1 MSKRSNKNPKT
12 ISGQLR
18 QHLKDCGKS
27 TYQLERETG
36 IHNTIFSRFL
46 RGERGLSLEVI
57 DDVCEYFSLRL
68 TRARK
73 RTP

>member
-1 MSKRSNKNPKT
+1 MSKRSTKTPQT

-18 QHLKDCGKS
+18 KHLKDCGKS

-57 DDVCEYFSLRL
+57 DDVCKHFGLRL
-68 TRARK
+68 ARARK
-73 RTP
+73 RTS